1 MSSSPLRHHDTEDDA
16 EQDFR
21 VEDYEQDFGANAHI
35 ENMAQAQQNAQRLA
49 NSANQRI
56 DVDSSD
62 EEVYESDSDK
72 EHIATRDGGGLL
84 YLKKHKLAYQLVQDQ
99 Q

>member
-1 MSSSPLRHHDTEDDA
+1 MSSSPPRHNDTEDDA

-21 VEDYEQDFGANAHI
+21 VEDYEQDFGVNAQI
-35 ENMAQAQQNAQRLA
+35 ENMAQAQRNAQRLA
-49 NSANQRI
+49 NLANQRS

-62 EEVYESDSDK
+62 EEVCDESDK
-72 EHIATRDGGGLL
+72 GHISAKDGGGPL
-84 YLKKHKLAYQLVQDQ
+84 YIKKHELAYQLVQDQ